1 MKSQNTKNPSTY
13 KSDLKSVEILEK
25 IVDQA
30 EQKELE
36 NSDMGS
42 KFKLMM
48 DNLKIMYQ
56 NQIDRLEM
64 KNQEFGRKTYNY

>member
-25 IVDQA
+25 IVDKA